1 MALTD
6 WVHSWN
12 RRSIALH
19 IADSSGSV
27 SISGN
32 LLASTT
38 SFQLRSPR
46 CSLHFVFCSQAVSSV
61 RCTSSRIT
69 SSILS
74 NSCKNLVISSFCLA
88 FCSFICSVL
97 LLGCMDYKPNL
108 ASLPSSPPVAST
120 SKYLLLVVGL
130 LGWKKFCIFSF
141 HQGLVLCFRF
151 QLCTRLR
158 CISITF
164 WLEE

>member
-19 IADSSGSV
+19 TADSSGSA
-27 SISGN
+27 SFSGN
-32 LLASTT
+32 LLALTT

-69 SSILS
+69 SSIPS
-74 NSCKNLVISSFCLA
+74 NSCKNLVISSSCLA
-88 FCSFICSVL
+88 SCSFVCSVL
-97 LLGCMDYKPNL
+97 LCLGCTSCRPDL
-108 ASLPSSPPVAST
+108 AELPPSFPSSVAAST
-120 SKYLLLVVGL
+120 SKYFLWTVEL
-130 LGWKKFCIFSF
+130 LGWKKFCIFNF
-141 HQGLVLCFRF
+141 RQGVVPCFRF
-151 QLCTRLR
+151 QLCT
-158 CISITF
+158 
-164 WLEE
+164 